1 LQGRPG
7 LTNKNLTTEKIE
19 SAFSKLSVIDQTRIN
34 RMAATLEQ
42 NIKARWLLKPKKDKM
57 VFGRLEALEVL
68 AKMGIWM
75 VEEGE

>member
-1 LQGRPG
+1 MQGRPG
-7 LTNKNLTTEKIE
+7 LTNKNLTAEKIE

-42 NIKARWLLKPKKDKM
+42 NIKAQWLLKPKKDKM
-57 VFGRLEALEVL
+57 IFGRLEALEVL